1 MGLLG
6 FLGFLAMMT
15 GAWWWLALPR
25 LRRLGWWSSFAD
37 TTLARLRDLA
47 ANAWSNAWAKFWAL
61 TGNSRT
67 ILIGY
72 AAELIGV
79 LDEAKLLDW
88 SALVGAERAG
98 RVMVV
103 MGAVMIVLRLV
114 TRAGVSFKASFKPE
128 A

>member
-1 MGLLG
+1 MIMGLLG
-6 FLGFLAMMT
+6 FIGAIAVMT

-25 LRRLGWWSSFAD
+25 LRRLPWWDSFQHGAPV
-37 TTLARLRDLA
+37 RLRDLA
-47 ANAWSNAWAKFWAL
+47 ARAWAL

-67 ILIGY
+67 ILAGY
-72 AAELIGV
+72 AAELLGI
-79 LDEAKLLDW
+79 LDEARLLDW

-103 MGAVMIVLRLV
+103 MGAVMIVLRLI
-114 TRAGVSFKASFKPE
+114 TRARVSFKSSFKPE

>member
-6 FLGFLAMMT
+6 FIGFLAVMT

-25 LRRLGWWSSFAD
+25 LRALPWWDSFQQR
-37 TTLARLRDLA
+37 ARAGLRDLA
-47 ANAWSNAWAKFWAL
+47 VKAWALA
-61 TGNSRT
+61 GNSRT
-67 ILIGY
+67 ILAGY
-72 AAELIGV
+72 AAELIGI
-79 LDEAKLLDW
+79 LDEARLLDW
-88 SALVGAERAG
+88 SALVGSEHAG

-114 TRAGVSFKASFKPE
+114 TRAAVSFKPE

>member
-6 FLGFLAMMT
+6 FLGLLALVT

-25 LRRLGWWSSFAD
+25 LRRLPWWSPFAD
-37 TTLARLRDLA
+37 GTLARLRALA
-47 ANAWSNAWAKFWAL
+47 AKAWSKAWSNAWAL

-67 ILIGY
+67 ILVGY

-88 SALVGAERAG
+88 SALIGAERAG

-114 TRAGVSFKASFKPE
+114 TRAAVSFKPE

>member
-6 FLGFLAMMT
+6 FVGILAVVV
-15 GAWWWLALPR
+15 GAYWWLLLPR
-25 LRRLGWWSSFAD
+25 LRQLGWWSTFQQIVY
-37 TTLARLRDLA
+37 ARLGSLLTG
-47 ANAWSNAWAKFWAL
+47 FWAL

-67 ILIGY
+67 ILVGY
-72 AAELIGV
+72 AAELLGL

-88 SALVGAERAG
+88 SALIGSERAG

-103 MGAVMIVLRLV
+103 MGVVMIVLRLV
-114 TRAGVSFKASFKPE
+114 TRAAVSFKAE

>member
-6 FLGFLAMMT
+6 FLGLLALVT

-25 LRRLGWWSSFAD
+25 LRAFAWWRPFARGLGVAS
-37 TTLARLRDLA
+37 ARLFA
-47 ANAWSNAWAKFWAL
+47 QVWSKLWAL

-67 ILIGY
+67 LLVGY

-114 TRAGVSFKASFKPE
+114 TRVAVSFKASFRPD